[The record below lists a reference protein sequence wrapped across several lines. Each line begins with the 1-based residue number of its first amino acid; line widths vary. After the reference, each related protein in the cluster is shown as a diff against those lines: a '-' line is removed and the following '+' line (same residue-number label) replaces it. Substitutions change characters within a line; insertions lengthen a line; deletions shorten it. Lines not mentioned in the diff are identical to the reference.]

1 MIVVLAALALLQ
13 QGQPQQ
19 QALPG
24 PKPSPVTRIALSP
37 APLVVAASDSIQLS
51 AVAYDA
57 NGRRVDNAGL
67 RFAGAASNA
76 GVIDSTG
83 KIVARGTGKVTG
95 AVISLMSGYKPFVK
109 KFEVVMVPDAPA
121 RLVIG
126 CTSFICLFKQGF
138 VQNFLKHL
146 LQNIDVM

>member
-57 NGRRVDNAGL
+57 NGRRVDNAKEELAHVG
-67 RFAGAASNA
+67 
-76 GVIDSTG
+76 
-83 KIVARGTGKVTG
+83 
-95 AVISLMSGYKPFVK
+95 
-109 KFEVVMVPDAPA
+109 E
-121 RLVIG
+121 
-126 CTSFICLFKQGF
+126 FKYAIINKDFNTAKRELSEIIRKERSEPHGP
-138 VQNFLKHL
+138 HHR
-146 LQNIDVM
+146 